1 MFSITFLG
9 AERKRSVSYSQD
21 GFQLQITPS
30 PLLQPSQALES
41 EGWLTQWSLDSAHR
55 GQVKLPLK
63 QEDHHHGAASVLI
76 RHLFKKARYLYL
88 KKNGFIK
95 QNYLKRNHETGETFV
110 LNGHVVRVRCL
121 VTDDIQG

>member
-1 MFSITFLG
+1 MRDHKGQEQIITISMFSITFLG
-9 AERKRSVSYSQD
+9 AERKRSVSYSQG

-30 PLLQPSQALES
+30 PLLQLSWALES
-41 EGWLTQWSLDSAHR
+41 EGWLTQWSLDSAHC

-88 KKNGFIK
+88 KKK
-95 QNYLKRNHETGETFV
+95 MAL
-110 LNGHVVRVRCL
+110 
-121 VTDDIQG
+121 